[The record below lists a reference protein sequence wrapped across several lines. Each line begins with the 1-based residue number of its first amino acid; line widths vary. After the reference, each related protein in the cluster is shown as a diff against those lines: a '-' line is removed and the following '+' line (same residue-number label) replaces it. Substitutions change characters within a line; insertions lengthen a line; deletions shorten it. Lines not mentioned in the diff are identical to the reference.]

1 MSDDAL
7 RRQLTDVKYLLLLA
21 VALLSGL
28 AFGRD
33 PYAEMQFAL
42 ASFLLLGTVFAV
54 RSLRLGAE

>member
-28 AFGRD
+28 VFGRD
-33 PYAEMQFAL
+33 PYAEMQVAL
-42 ASFLLLGTVFAV
+42 VSFLLLGTVFAV
-54 RSLRLGAE
+54 RSLGLGAE